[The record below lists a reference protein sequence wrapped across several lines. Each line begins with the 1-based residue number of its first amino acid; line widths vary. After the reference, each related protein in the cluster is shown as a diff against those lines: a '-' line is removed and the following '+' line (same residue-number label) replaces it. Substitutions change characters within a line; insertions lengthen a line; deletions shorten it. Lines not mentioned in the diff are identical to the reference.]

1 MTNMKKSF
9 SISLFFMFLLTAM
22 TAGAASDL
30 PDDSTLGGWVQEMK
44 KAPRGPFKRLRWF
57 CKDGTILPPKQYA
70 CRDHGGGVQHG
81 EWTDQVK
88 LMRDNGY
95 YIANIY
101 ADVDPAAFQKNDQ
114 HIDVTKQMVLEQFLI
129 DADQGWIFRK
139 AQYYRGALQT
149 EDETRGGRDLLL
161 ALVKDP
167 DWYEKRYIVLREAVR
182 FVPHGREDAPI
193 SEMRQLALTIA
204 EKDKNFENLRIK
216 IHARPELGDADQVR
230 AYAKKRGIAE
240 LTNDYEHLAKTIE
253 EVYQPQD
260 VRPTVNSLVKQVRNK
275 NLKSQLKKDAGLL
288 EKETDTAAYFGAV
301 SRLMATL
308 RNSVTKTDRTSTRL
322 AMLDTSLVLEDDL
335 YRSGNELRAKLSETS
350 RRQRLQW
357 LGYCSDTLF
366 GVGLISS
373 RQQQALQDNFETLL
387 KSNPQLI
394 DYQAG
399 LEYAARVPEWAD
411 RHLRFHFLESVSRLE
426 TIEPLTRR
434 YVHDRLRGSL
444 LLLYSSILDS
454 LITDASDQLGI
465 QNVLFNQNLAT
476 GLRGLNAGLARG
488 ILKQPQKNGDLEE
501 LDPNG
506 IYVLPETTE
515 DLPPVA
521 GIITAGKGNILS
533 HVQLLARNLGI
544 PNVAVDHRLLDRI
557 TARIGDKVVLAVS
570 SRGIV
575 QLVEDGP
582 SWDKVFAEEDKGED
596 VVIRPDLNKLDLYN
610 LNFIPL
616 QQMRA
621 KDSGRV
627 AGPKAANLGELKH
640 HFPEAVTDGVVIPF
654 GHFRA
659 LLDQPIEPGGPS
671 VFGWLQKQYALIE
684 SLSEEPRKQ
693 ESVTRQFLERMR
705 DWIVNA
711 DPGDDFRL
719 SLRKAMAEALGPD
732 GSYGVFVRSDTN
744 VEDLPGFT
752 GAGLNLTVVN
762 VVGFENILEAINQVW
777 ASPFSERAF
786 RWRQAY
792 MENPE
797 HIYAS
802 VLLLKSVPSDKSG
815 VMVTADIDTGQ
826 IGWLTIA
833 VNEGVGG
840 AVAGQ
845 TSEELRINM
854 SDGKVRL
861 MAQATDPHKTVILK
875 EGGMAKM
882 PASGTEAVLSDKN
895 IKALMK
901 FAKTVPDRFPML
913 KNDQG
918 DPVPA
923 DIEFG
928 FYKDS
933 LVLFQIRPFLESSRA
948 RQNLFL
954 NRLDQHLKEKYA
966 LVVKLDEVPSN

>member
-1 MTNMKKSF
+1 
-9 SISLFFMFLLTAM
+9 
-22 TAGAASDL
+22 
-30 PDDSTLGGWVQEMK
+30 
-44 KAPRGPFKRLRWF
+44 
-57 CKDGTILPPKQYA
+57 
-70 CRDHGGGVQHG
+70 
-81 EWTDQVK
+81 
-88 LMRDNGY
+88 MRDKGY
-95 YIANIY
+95 YIANVY
-101 ADVDPAAFQKNDQ
+101 ADVDPSTFLKDTR
-114 HIDVTKQMVLEQFLI
+114 HSEIVKQMILEQFLI

-161 ALVKDP
+161 ALTKDP
-167 DWYEKRYIVLREAVR
+167 EWYERRYIVVREAVR
-182 FVPHGREDAPI
+182 FMPHGRTDAPI
-193 SEMRQLALTIA
+193 SEMRQVALSIA

-216 IHARPELGDADQVR
+216 IHARPELGDAEQVR
-230 AYAKKRGIAE
+230 DFAKNRGTAA
-240 LTNDYEHLAKTIE
+240 LANDYEHLAKTIE
-253 EVYQPQD
+253 AVYQPRD
-260 VRPTVNSLVKQVRNK
+260 VSPTVAALVKEVKDQS
-275 NLKSQLKKDAGLL
+275 LKTQIKKDAGQLA
-288 EKETDTAAYFGAV
+288 KETDTAAQFAAV

-308 RNSVTKTDRTSTRL
+308 RGSMSKGESTTARL
-322 AMLDTSLVLEDDL
+322 AMLDTSLVLEGDL
-335 YRSGNELRAKLSETS
+335 YRRGNELHDELSGTS

-357 LGYCSDTLF
+357 LGYCSDALY
-366 GVGLISS
+366 GIGLISA
-373 RQQQALQDNFETLL
+373 RQQRALQNNFETLL
-387 KSNPQLI
+387 KANPQLI
-394 DYQAG
+394 DLQAG

-411 RHLRFHFLESVSRLE
+411 RHLQFHFSESVARLE
-426 TIEPLTRR
+426 VIEPLTQR
-434 YVHDRLRGSL
+434 YIHDRLRGSL
-444 LLLYSSILDS
+444 LLLYSAILDS
-454 LITDASDQLGI
+454 LIADASYQLGI
-465 QNVLFNQNLAT
+465 QNELFDQKSAT

-488 ILKQPQKNGDLEE
+488 LLKQPPKNGDLEE
-501 LDPNG
+501 LDSSG
-506 IYVLPETTE
+506 IYVLPATTE

-521 GIITAGKGNILS
+521 GIITAGKGNMLS

-544 PNVAVDHRLLDRI
+544 PNVAADQRLLEQI
-557 TARIGDKVVLAVS
+557 TARTGQKVVLAVS
-570 SRGIV
+570 SRGVV

-582 SWDKVFAEEDKGED
+582 RWDKVFAEEDRGPA

-640 HFPEAVTDGVVIPF
+640 HFPAAVTDGVVIPF

-671 VFGWLQKQYALIE
+671 VFSWLQKQYALID
-684 SLSEEPRKQ
+684 SLSKEPRKQ
-693 ESVTRQFLERMR
+693 ENVTRQFLERMR
-705 DWIVNA
+705 EWILNA

-719 SLRKAMAEALGPD
+719 RLKETMAATFGAE

-752 GAGLNLTVVN
+752 GAGLNLTLVN
-762 VVGFENILEAINQVW
+762 VVGFEKVLESINRVW

-826 IGWLTIA
+826 TGWLTIA

-845 TSEELRINM
+845 TSEELQVNL

-861 MAQATDPHKTVILK
+861 MGQATDPYKDVILK
-875 EGGMAKM
+875 EGGMAKV
-882 PASGTEAVLSDKN
+882 PTSGSDTVLSRKN
-895 IKALMK
+895 IEVLME
-901 FAKTVPDRFPML
+901 FARTGPERFPML

-918 DPVPA
+918 EVVPA
-923 DIEFG
+923 DVEFG
-928 FYKDS
+928 FYKDR

-954 NRLDQHLKEKYA
+954 NRLDQPLKEKYA
-966 LVVKLDEVPSN
+966 MRVKLDEIPKITSP